1 LAGSAHHDAMLES
14 QLDLFSD
21 AGTRREDFVPE
32 RPPAPLVPAEM
43 DDEALIEAL
52 AQSRLAEIAQLAD
65 EVARRRLI
73 AAVPALAD
81 LCLRLAG
88 FGIDRLVPEQAAALE
103 ALTAIGGREAA
114 QAVAEMIAKGT
125 FAGPTLQ
132 LAVSAAARLRA
143 SLPVNVLQLLLR
155 HPQPGIRARAC
166 RCARPLP
173 NSIKLLIESLNDG
186 DKIVA
191 RSAACAL
198 GTMGRAEAR
207 PMIKNLLRDAPSP
220 DVIEAA
226 VSIADE
232 ECVVLLGRIART
244 TPALADSALG
254 PRAGTIA
261 ASVRSGQAQKANAA

>member
-1 LAGSAHHDAMLES
+1 MLEL

-21 AGTRREDFVPE
+21 ARASLEEFAPE
-32 RPPAPLVPAEM
+32 SPLAPVAPAEM

-52 AQSRLAEIAQLAD
+52 AQSRLAESAQLAA
-65 EVARRRLI
+65 EAARRQLS

-81 LCLRLAG
+81 LCLRRAG
-88 FGIDRLVPEQAAALE
+88 FGMDRLVPEQAAALE
-103 ALTAIGGREAA
+103 ALAAIGGREAA
-114 QAVAEMIAKGT
+114 QAVAEMIAKAT

-132 LAVSAAARLRA
+132 LAVNAAARLRA
-143 SLPVNVLQLLLR
+143 SLPVDILRSLLR
-155 HPQPGIRARAC
+155 HPQPGIRADAC

-173 NSIKLLIESLNDG
+173 NLIKLLIECLNDG
-186 DKIVA
+186 DKAVA

-198 GTMGRAEAR
+198 GTMGRIEAR
-207 PMIKNLLRDAPSP
+207 PMIKNLLRHAPSP

-244 TPALADSALG
+244 TPALADNALEALESIDH
-254 PRAGTIA
+254 PRAETIA
-261 ASVRSGQAQKANAA
+261 ASVRAGQGQKENAA

>member
-1 LAGSAHHDAMLES
+1 MLER

-21 AGTRREDFVPE
+21 AGAPLEEFAPE
-32 RPPAPLVPAEM
+32 RPLTLVAPAEM

-52 AQSRLAEIAQLAD
+52 AQSRLAETSQLAA
-65 EVARRRLI
+65 EAARRRLI
-73 AAVPALAD
+73 AAVPALAESS
-81 LCLRLAG
+81 LRLAG
-88 FGIDRLVPEQAAALE
+88 FGMDRLVPEQAAALE
-103 ALTAIGGREAA
+103 ALAAIGGREAA
-114 QAVAEMIAKGT
+114 EAVAEMIARAT

-132 LAVSAAARLRA
+132 LAVNAAARLRA
-143 SLPVNVLQLLLR
+143 SLPVDVLQSLLR
-155 HPQPGIRARAC
+155 HPQAGIRADAC
-166 RCARPLP
+166 RCARALP
-173 NSIKLLIESLNDG
+173 GPIKLLIECLNEG

-207 PMIKNLLRDAPSP
+207 PMIKNLLRHAPSP

-244 TPALADSALG
+244 TPALADSALDALESIDH

-261 ASVRSGQAQKANAA
+261 ASVRAARGQTENAA